1 MIIKVDM
8 FDFLAMHRMYA
19 ADIRDVLNRLG
30 ITWTRAENDPILD
43 TAVFYGCAGIPD
55 ELPSYIKVMGETP
68 TETNGS

>member
-30 ITWTRAENDPILD
+30 ITWTRAETDPMLD
-43 TAVFYGCAGIPD
+43 TAVFYGCTGVPD
-55 ELPSYIKVMGETP
+55 ELPSYIKVVRENP
-68 TETNGS
+68 